1 MQIRNW
7 RGTTVIL
14 RHERLPDE
22 RFSPAAKMS
31 GSPLMV
37 VHSVGRLE
45 KRDEQLNPL

>member
-1 MQIRNW
+1 
-7 RGTTVIL
+7 
-14 RHERLPDE
+14 
-22 RFSPAAKMS
+22 MS